1 MGVKLLIAALLMCSM
16 TLCWSQSNSPS
27 STNSGELLKTWDLLS
42 SQFEKTLD
50 SLEGTLVKLSQ
61 KQATLEANGELLS
74 YLCNELS
81 RQNNGLKSY
90 NAQISQRMQERDED
104 LALAYEEME
113 KFKRVIEGLSAWA
126 VIATCIGILLVFI
139 RLL

>member
-1 MGVKLLIAALLMCSM
+1 
-16 TLCWSQSNSPS
+16 
-27 STNSGELLKTWDLLS
+27 
-42 SQFEKTLD
+42 
-50 SLEGTLVKLSQ
+50 
-61 KQATLEANGELLS
+61 
-74 YLCNELS
+74 
-81 RQNNGLKSY
+81 
-90 NAQISQRMQERDED
+90 MQERDED